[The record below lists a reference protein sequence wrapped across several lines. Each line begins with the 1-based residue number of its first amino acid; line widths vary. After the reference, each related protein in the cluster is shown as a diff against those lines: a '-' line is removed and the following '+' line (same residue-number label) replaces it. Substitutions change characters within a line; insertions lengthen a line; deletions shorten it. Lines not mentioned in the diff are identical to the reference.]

1 MGLTRFAVSALR
13 AARQLSVEAVE
24 KGQRQKTVALYVK
37 YFYFLMNKPILIS
50 RSEEFL

>member
-24 KGQRQKTVALYVK
+24 KGQRQKNGSVLRK
-37 YFYFLMNKPILIS
+37 IFLVFNG
-50 RSEEFL
+50 